1 MNKIPAKLPV
11 ESLVITVDN
20 REQHPWNLDPL
31 KMEPGTLQTGDYQ
44 LRDFP
49 PNFAAVERKSLDDA
63 AGCIGIERDRFSR
76 EIERLLGFQHRLLVI
91 ESSWDEIEAG
101 NYRSRV
107 SPNSFTASLLGW
119 QARGLPVLL
128 TGDRERAQRFTA
140 KWFYLVA
147 RTQYRA
153 MRALMTERISATDG
167 STKTDGPRVE
177 K

>member
-1 MNKIPAKLPV
+1 MNKLPATLPV
-11 ESLVITVDN
+11 ESLVITWDN
-20 REQHPWNLDPL
+20 REQNPWILSPL

-63 AGCIGIERDRFSR
+63 AGCIGTQRERFDR

-91 ESSWDEIEAG
+91 ESDWDEIESG

-128 TGDRERAQRFTA
+128 AGNRERAQRFTA

-153 MRALMTERISATDG
+153 MRSLMTERISATDG
-167 STKTDGPRVE
+167 STKLDGTRVG